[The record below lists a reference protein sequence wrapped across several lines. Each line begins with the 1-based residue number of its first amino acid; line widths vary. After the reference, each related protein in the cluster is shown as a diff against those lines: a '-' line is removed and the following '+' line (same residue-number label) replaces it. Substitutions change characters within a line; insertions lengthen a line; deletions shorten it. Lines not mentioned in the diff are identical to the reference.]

1 MNLVNERGLYLL
13 LSGSFTPVDTVA
25 GGIVGGLIG
34 HYAGE
39 SAGDW
44 VNDKGVDRVAASME

>member
-1 MNLVNERGLYLL
+1 MNERGLYLL

-39 SAGDW
+39 STGDW